1 MYAYTHIDKYLHTY
15 IYIYKYKNK
24 NTHHGYIFNEKKKIQ
39 SGKCI

>member
-1 MYAYTHIDKYLHTY
+1 MYTYTHIDKYLHT
-15 IYIYKYKNK
+15 YIYKYKNK